1 MGEQLQQLAVPYL
14 ITFGIALLVS
24 VLVGPVLIPFLHKLK
39 FGQEIREEGPSWHKK
54 KSGTPTMGGFIFIAG
69 GCVAA
74 GGQQQP
80 CCVFSCTDGR
90 LSWLFNL

>member
-39 FGQEIREEGPSWHKK
+39 FGQEIREEGPPVNRS
-54 KSGTPTMGGFIFIAG
+54 TLLYF
-69 GCVAA
+69 
-74 GGQQQP
+74 
-80 CCVFSCTDGR
+80 R
-90 LSWLFNL
+90 LIV

>member
-39 FGQEIREEGPSWHKK
+39 FDR
-54 KSGTPTMGGFIFIAG
+54 KSVRRGRAGTKEVRYAD
-69 GCVAA
+69 
-74 GGQQQP
+74 
-80 CCVFSCTDGR
+80 DGR
-90 LSWLFNL
+90 VYLYRGRARGDAFHGA